1 MKDFLKEIVKTP
13 AKEAR
18 WLNTLSL
25 LEFIG
30 AQKISKTVCQSHP
43 SLTILEHQADES
55 RHAFVFKKLGLSLS
69 KDPDYL
75 CRDEAVEYFQT
86 LDHQLSDWITQ
97 TTGEQNI
104 YQNYLIVT
112 CLIERRA
119 MKLYPLYRSMTSHDL
134 IRDEL
139 QKIILEEANHRE
151 IIEAKV
157 RETLH
162 HHQLNNLADCEE
174 IEEGL
179 FGEFGS
185 SLQRAASTS

>member
-1 MKDFLKEIVKTP
+1 MKDFLKEITRTP
-13 AKEAR
+13 EQEAR

-43 SLTILEHQADES
+43 SVEVLEHQADES
-55 RHAFVFKKLGLSLS
+55 RHAFIFKKLSLSLS
-69 KDPDYL
+69 KAPDYL
-75 CRDEAVEYFQT
+75 CHDAAVTYFQI
-86 LDHQLSDWITQ
+86 LDQKLSQWITQ
-97 TTGEQNI
+97 TTGNQNT

-119 MKLYPLYRSMTSHDL
+119 MKLYPLYRSVTSHDW

-157 RETLH
+157 KEILFH
-162 HHQLNNLADCEE
+162 HHPNNLAACEE
-174 IEEGL
+174 IEDSL
-179 FGEFGS
+179 FREFAS